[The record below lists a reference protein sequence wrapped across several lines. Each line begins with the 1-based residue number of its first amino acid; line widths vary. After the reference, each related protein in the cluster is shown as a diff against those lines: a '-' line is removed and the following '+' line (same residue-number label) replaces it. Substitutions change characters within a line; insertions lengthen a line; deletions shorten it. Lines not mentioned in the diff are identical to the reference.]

1 MYFIREGLEKKG
13 WIGMRG
19 INASLKSY
27 YRICLSATTS
37 DVYLPSEILMDL
49 FYIRQSLCK
58 IEIQAITPTIAR

>member
-1 MYFIREGLEKKG
+1 
-13 WIGMRG
+13 MRG